1 MKVVVKKMKKQE
13 ILTTNSVS
21 NLLKKVVIVSIAII
35 VLFII
40 STCVFFVTSL
50 TPVDSKTD
58 ETTEFILEKGWGVNK
73 IADELE
79 ASHLIKN
86 AFILKIYIK
95 MNDYPAFQA
104 GTYRLSKSMSAEE
117 IITSLTTG
125 TNIVENTVKVTFVE
139 GKRFPYYVKKISEN
153 FNYKEEDI
161 MSLVTS
167 EEFLNKLIKN
177 YWFIDESILNKDL
190 YYPLEGY
197 LFPDTY
203 EFKKDATIED
213 IVLKMIDALGT
224 KLNNYKDEITLT
236 NKNVSSLL
244 TLASMVELEAV
255 TPEDRAMVAG
265 IFNNRLKSGMTLGS
279 DVTTYYAVR
288 KEMTQS
294 LTKVDLNSCNAYNTR
309 GECVSGLPV
318 GPICSPSLS
327 SIVASITPNENDYY
341 YFVADKNNKV
351 YPSKTGS
358 EQDKVINNLK
368 SQGLWPE

>member
-1 MKVVVKKMKKQE
+1 MKNQE

-21 NLLKKVVIVSIAII
+21 RVLKRVVIIFLILLVLIIIA
-35 VLFII
+35 LSAFFIA
-40 STCVFFVTSL
+40 CL
-50 TPVDSKTD
+50 TPVNSKTD
-58 ETTEFILEKGWGVNK
+58 ETTEFVLEKGWGVSK
-73 IADELE
+73 IAEELE
-79 ASHLIKN
+79 KNDLVKN
-86 AFILKIYIK
+86 AFVLKIYIK
-95 MNDYPAFQA
+95 MSDYKVFQA
-104 GTYRLSKSMSAEE
+104 GTYRLSKSMNVNE

-125 TNIVENTVKVTFVE
+125 TNIVENTVKITFVE

-153 FNYKEEDI
+153 FKYTEDEI
-161 MSLVTS
+161 NNRVNS

-177 YWFIDESILNKDL
+177 YWFIDESILNKEL

-203 EFKKDATIED
+203 EFKKDATIDD
-213 IVLKMIDALGT
+213 IILKMIDALGT
-224 KLNNYKDEITLT
+224 KLNNYKDEIALT
-236 NKNVSSLL
+236 NKSVFSLL

-255 TPEDRAMVAG
+255 TPEDRASVAG
-265 IFNNRLKSGMTLGS
+265 VFNNRLKVGMTLGS

-288 KEMTQS
+288 KEMTSS
-294 LTKVDLNSCNAYNTR
+294 LTRGDLNSCNAYNTR
-309 GECVSGLPV
+309 GTCVSGLPV

-351 YPSKTGS
+351 YLSKTS
-358 EQDKVINNLK
+358 TEQDRVINNLK